1 MVTQAVKDIKQSQES
16 GFLGALMSM
25 LAQVS
30 MDPTIIDNA
39 SVNNTMSLLE
49 TIRGFASE
57 YETLFSQDNFKEN
70 NVFCL
75 SNLLRYATTIETTSR
90 RLSTSQEMQQL
101 ANALVIKKN
110 QFLDDMCKWT
120 GLLGVEHRVIGG
132 MELIVVIIESNS
144 STLQDFTF
152 VRSTDG
158 MITIVPID
166 EILQ

>member
-1 MVTQAVKDIKQSQES
+1 
-16 GFLGALMSM
+16 
-25 LAQVS
+25 
-30 MDPTIIDNA
+30 
-39 SVNNTMSLLE
+39 
-49 TIRGFASE
+49 
-57 YETLFSQDNFKEN
+57 
-70 NVFCL
+70 
-75 SNLLRYATTIETTSR
+75 
-90 RLSTSQEMQQL
+90 MQQL